1 MKHYF
6 FIISFLILT
15 VLQSQS
21 SQQFGKI
28 FKKSQNEPPVAD
40 AGEDK
45 KVSPGST
52 ITISGEKSGD
62 PNGDILQYEWSL
74 PPSLMDKEDYIYD
87 NTDTLKVHDG
97 KNKNS
102 IDVIKTYT
110 SNFLLDIP
118 DQLTIGS
125 KYKIKLVV
133 KDKKGLTSSDSF
145 ELEIVQPEEST
156 DASNSDTPDQSNKKE
171 VHSKNVKNKSTTLIS
186 IQSLSL
192 GELVPMQAEAINS
205 IIYNMILDLGMENVI
220 EPNQYRPDS
229 IYTVGKIDSLNPSIT
244 LEYDKNCVTDSCAAK
259 NALIDRATHVLSWS
273 FNKHR
278 SLSIRFFNAKQ
289 YLENSQNYSWS
300 IFSLPFDQK
309 DSIKVMLPKAL
320 AVDVNGDLIVSSAN
334 NHRLVRVG
342 LNQKIEEIV
351 KGNIYNTELINPSGM
366 DVADD
371 GSMYIS
377 DRDNNRVFSMNN
389 GKYKMIADRSSSIKL
404 DMPGAIRV
412 LKNGSVVVVCEGDQS
427 VRLINSRG
435 KISTILE
442 PGVLR
447 GITDLAVD
455 NSGNYFVVSPYLNQ
469 IFRIDGKNKVSKIA
483 GVKEGTGLKG
493 NGILASQAELYKPI
507 SIDFDISGRRM
518 YIAEKESGLIRYIEE
533 DSLLYTVA
541 GGGFDWDGSGIAKS
555 LEVNIPEI
563 SYIRVG
569 TGPSIYISQM
579 IENSVKVV
587 TVMEDPSWIGHDI
600 LMSPMHLIY
609 ESGIMGLKPY
619 LSQTLPELLRGYVP
633 KQRVPIMKRI
643 KKFNLNLKNFLKER
657 PLLIAV
663 LLLIGSQATSS
674 AFGNAGSLDTPP
686 DFPNI

>member
-1 MKHYF
+1 MKYYLL
-6 FIISFLILT
+6 IISFFFTT

-28 FKKSQNEPPVAD
+28 FKKSQNQPPVAK

-45 KVSPGST
+45 KAFPGST

-74 PPSLMDKEDYIYD
+74 PPSLMDKEDYTYD
-87 NTDTLKVHDG
+87 DTDTLKVHTG

-102 IDVIKTYT
+102 VDVIKTYT
-110 SNFLLDIP
+110 SSFLLDIS
-118 DQLTIGS
+118 DQLPIGS
-125 KYKIKLVV
+125 KYVIKLIV
-133 KDKKGLTSSDSF
+133 KDKEGLTSSDSF
-145 ELEIVQPEEST
+145 ELEIIPPEE
-156 DASNSDTPDQSNKKE
+156 ANVLSNSDAQSQSNKNKE
-171 VHSKNVKNKSTTLIS
+171 NSKNVENKSSTLIS

-205 IIYNMILDLGMENVI
+205 IIYNMILGLGMENVI

-229 IYTVGKIDSLNPSIT
+229 IYTIGKVDSLNPSIT

-289 YLENSQNYSWS
+289 YLESSQNYSWS
-300 IFSLPFDQK
+300 IFSLPFDQR
-309 DSIKVMLPKAL
+309 DSIKIMLPKAL
-320 AVDVNGDLIVSSAN
+320 AVDVNGDLIISSAN
-334 NHRLVRVG
+334 NHNLMRVG
-342 LNQKIEEIV
+342 LNQKTEEIV
-351 KGNIYNTELINPSGM
+351 KGNIYNAELINPSGM
-366 DVADD
+366 DVAAD

-377 DRDNNRVFSMNN
+377 DRDNNRVFSMND
-389 GKYKMIADRSSSIKL
+389 GKYKMMADRSSSIKL

-507 SIDFDISGRRM
+507 SIDFDVSGRM
-518 YIAEKESGLIRYIEE
+518 YIAEKENGLIRYIEE

-541 GGGFDWDGSGIAKS
+541 GGGFDWDGSGIAKAID
-555 LEVNIPEI
+555 VKIPEI

-587 TVMEDPSWIGHDI
+587 TVMENPSWIAHDMM
-600 LMSPMHLIY
+600 MSPMHLIY
-609 ESGIMGLKPY
+609 ESGIIGLKPY
-619 LSQTLPELLRGYVP
+619 LSETLPKLLKGYVP
-633 KQRVPIMKRI
+633 KQRIPITKRF
-643 KKFNLNLKNFLKER
+643 KKFNLNLKNYLKER

>member
-1 MKHYF
+1 MKYYLLIIPFF
-6 FIISFLILT
+6 FIT

-28 FKKSQNEPPVAD
+28 FKKSQNQPPVAK
-40 AGEDK
+40 AGKDK
-45 KVSPGST
+45 KAFPGST
-52 ITISGEKSGD
+52 ITVSGEKSGD

-74 PPSLMDKEDYIYD
+74 PPSLMDKEDYTYD
-87 NTDTLKVHDG
+87 DTDTLKVHAG

-102 IDVIKTYT
+102 VDVIKTYT
-110 SNFLLDIP
+110 SSFLLDIS
-118 DQLTIGS
+118 DQLPIGS
-125 KYKIKLVV
+125 KYVIKLVV
-133 KDKKGLTSSDSF
+133 KDKEGLTSSDSF
-145 ELEIVQPEEST
+145 ELEIIPPEESN
-156 DASNSDTPDQSNKKE
+156 ALSNSDAQNQSNKNKE
-171 VHSKNVKNKSTTLIS
+171 NSKNVENKSSTLIS

-205 IIYNMILDLGMENVI
+205 IIYNMILGLGMENVI
-220 EPNQYRPDS
+220 QPNQYRPDS
-229 IYTVGKIDSLNPSIT
+229 IYTIGKVDSLNPSIT
-244 LEYDKNCVTDSCAAK
+244 LEYDKNCVTDSCAAN

-289 YLENSQNYSWS
+289 YLESSQNYSWS
-300 IFSLPFDQK
+300 IFSLPFDQR

-320 AVDVNGDLIVSSAN
+320 AVDVNGDLIISSAN
-334 NHRLVRVG
+334 NHNLMRVG
-342 LNQKIEEIV
+342 LNQKTEEIV
-351 KGNIYNTELINPSGM
+351 KGNIYNAELINPSGM
-366 DVADD
+366 DVAAD

-377 DRDNNRVFSMNN
+377 DRDNNRVFSMND
-389 GKYKMIADRSSSIKL
+389 GKYKMMADRSSSIKL

-507 SIDFDISGRRM
+507 SIDFDVSGRM
-518 YIAEKESGLIRYIEE
+518 YIAEKENGLIRYIEE

-541 GGGFDWDGSGIAKS
+541 GGGFDWDGSGIAKA
-555 LEVNIPEI
+555 LDVKIPEI

-587 TVMEDPSWIGHDI
+587 TVMENPSWIAHDMM
-600 LMSPMHLIY
+600 MSPMHLIY
-609 ESGIMGLKPY
+609 ESGIIGLKPY
-619 LSQTLPELLRGYVP
+619 LSETLPKLLKGYVP
-633 KQRVPIMKRI
+633 KQRIPITKRF
-643 KKFNLNLKNFLKER
+643 KKFNLNLKNYLKER

>member
-1 MKHYF
+1 MKYYLLIILLF
-6 FIISFLILT
+6 FITL
-15 VLQSQS
+15 LQSQS

-28 FKKSQNEPPVAD
+28 FKKSQNQPPVAK

-45 KVSPGST
+45 KAFPGST
-52 ITISGEKSGD
+52 ITVSGEKSGD

-74 PPSLMDKEDYIYD
+74 PPSLMDKEDYTYD
-87 NTDTLKVHDG
+87 DTDTLKVHAG
-97 KNKNS
+97 KNKS
-102 IDVIKTYT
+102 SVDVIKTYT
-110 SNFLLDIP
+110 SSFLLDIS
-118 DQLTIGS
+118 DQLPIGS
-125 KYKIKLVV
+125 KYVIKLVV
-133 KDKKGLTSSDSF
+133 KDKEGLTSSDSF
-145 ELEIVQPEEST
+145 ELEIIPPEEENVL
-156 DASNSDTPDQSNKKE
+156 SNSDAQSQSNKNKE
-171 VHSKNVKNKSTTLIS
+171 NSKNVESKSSTLIS

-205 IIYNMILDLGMENVI
+205 IIYNMILGLGMENVI

-229 IYTVGKIDSLNPSIT
+229 IYTIGKVDSLNPSIT
-244 LEYDKNCVTDSCAAK
+244 LEYDKNCVTDSCAAN

-289 YLENSQNYSWS
+289 YLESSQNYSWS
-300 IFSLPFDQK
+300 IFSLPFDQR

-320 AVDVNGDLIVSSAN
+320 AVDVNGDLIISSAN
-334 NHRLVRVG
+334 NHNLMRVG
-342 LNQKIEEIV
+342 LNQKTEEIV

-366 DVADD
+366 DVAAD

-377 DRDNNRVFSMNN
+377 DRDNNRVFSMND
-389 GKYKMIADRSSSIKL
+389 GKYKMMADRSSSIKL

-507 SIDFDISGRRM
+507 SIDFDVSGRM
-518 YIAEKESGLIRYIEE
+518 YIAEKENGLIRYIEE

-541 GGGFDWDGSGIAKS
+541 GGGFDWDGSEIAKA
-555 LEVNIPEI
+555 LDVKIPEI

-579 IENSVKVV
+579 IKNSVKVV
-587 TVMEDPSWIGHDI
+587 TVMENPSWIAHDMM
-600 LMSPMHLIY
+600 MSPMHLIY

-619 LSQTLPELLRGYVP
+619 LSETLPELLEGYVP
-633 KQRVPIMKRI
+633 KQRIPITKRL
-643 KKFNLNLKNFLKER
+643 KKFNLNLKKYLKER

-663 LLLIGSQATSS
+663 LLLIGSQAASS
-674 AFGNAGSLDTPP
+674 ALDNSGSLDTPP

>member
-1 MKHYF
+1 MKYYLLIIPFF
-6 FIISFLILT
+6 FIT

-28 FKKSQNEPPVAD
+28 FKKSQNQPPVAK
-40 AGEDK
+40 AGKDK
-45 KVSPGST
+45 KAFPGST
-52 ITISGEKSGD
+52 ITVSGEKSGD

-74 PPSLMDKEDYIYD
+74 PPSLMDKEDYTYD
-87 NTDTLKVHDG
+87 DTDTLKVHAG

-102 IDVIKTYT
+102 VDVIKTYT
-110 SNFLLDIP
+110 SSFLLDIS
-118 DQLTIGS
+118 DQLPIGS
-125 KYKIKLVV
+125 KYVIKLVV
-133 KDKKGLTSSDSF
+133 KDKEGLTSSDSF
-145 ELEIVQPEEST
+145 ELEIIPPEESN
-156 DASNSDTPDQSNKKE
+156 ALSNSDAQNQSNKNKE
-171 VHSKNVKNKSTTLIS
+171 NSKNVENKSSTLIS

-205 IIYNMILDLGMENVI
+205 IIYNMILGLGMENVI

-229 IYTVGKIDSLNPSIT
+229 IYTIGKVDSLNPSIT
-244 LEYDKNCVTDSCAAK
+244 LEYDKNCVTDSCAAN

-289 YLENSQNYSWS
+289 YLESSQNYSWS
-300 IFSLPFDQK
+300 IFSLPFDQR

-320 AVDVNGDLIVSSAN
+320 AVDVNGDLIISSAN
-334 NHRLVRVG
+334 NHNLMRVG
-342 LNQKIEEIV
+342 LNQKTEEIV
-351 KGNIYNTELINPSGM
+351 KGNIYNAELINPSGM
-366 DVADD
+366 DVAAD

-377 DRDNNRVFSMNN
+377 DRDNNRVFSMND
-389 GKYKMIADRSSSIKL
+389 GKYKMMADRSSSIKL

-507 SIDFDISGRRM
+507 SIDFDVSGRM
-518 YIAEKESGLIRYIEE
+518 YIAEKENGLIRYIEE

-541 GGGFDWDGSGIAKS
+541 GGGFDWDGSGIAKA
-555 LEVNIPEI
+555 LDVKIPEI

-587 TVMEDPSWIGHDI
+587 TVMENPSWIAHDMM
-600 LMSPMHLIY
+600 MSPMHLIY
-609 ESGIMGLKPY
+609 ESGIIGLKPY
-619 LSQTLPELLRGYVP
+619 LSETLPKLLKGYVP
-633 KQRVPIMKRI
+633 KQRIPITKRF
-643 KKFNLNLKNFLKER
+643 KKFNLNLKNYLKER

>member
-1 MKHYF
+1 MKYYLL
-6 FIISFLILT
+6 IISFFFTT

-28 FKKSQNEPPVAD
+28 FKKSQNQPPVAK

-45 KVSPGST
+45 KAFPGST

-74 PPSLMDKEDYIYD
+74 PPSLMDKEDYTYD
-87 NTDTLKVHDG
+87 DTDTLKVHTG

-102 IDVIKTYT
+102 VDVIKTYT
-110 SNFLLDIP
+110 SSFLLDIS
-118 DQLTIGS
+118 DQLPIGS
-125 KYKIKLVV
+125 KYVIKLIV
-133 KDKKGLTSSDSF
+133 KDKEGLTSSDSF
-145 ELEIVQPEEST
+145 ELEIIPPEET
-156 DASNSDTPDQSNKKE
+156 NVLSNSDAQNQSNKNKE
-171 VHSKNVKNKSTTLIS
+171 NSKNVENKSSTLIS

-205 IIYNMILDLGMENVI
+205 IIYNMILGLGMENVI

-229 IYTVGKIDSLNPSIT
+229 IYTIGKVDSLNPSIT

-289 YLENSQNYSWS
+289 YLESSQNYSWS
-300 IFSLPFDQK
+300 IFSLPFDQR

-320 AVDVNGDLIVSSAN
+320 AVDVNGDLIISSAN
-334 NHRLVRVG
+334 NHNLMRVG
-342 LNQKIEEIV
+342 LNQKTEEIV

-366 DVADD
+366 DVAAD

-377 DRDNNRVFSMNN
+377 DRDNNRVFSMND
-389 GKYKMIADRSSSIKL
+389 GKYKMMADRSSSIKL

-507 SIDFDISGRRM
+507 SIDFDVSGRM
-518 YIAEKESGLIRYIEE
+518 YIAEKENGLIRYIEE

-541 GGGFDWDGSGIAKS
+541 GGGFDWDGSGIAKAID
-555 LEVNIPEI
+555 VKIPEI

-587 TVMEDPSWIGHDI
+587 TVMENPSWIAHDMM
-600 LMSPMHLIY
+600 MSPMHLIY
-609 ESGIMGLKPY
+609 ESGIIGLKPY
-619 LSQTLPELLRGYVP
+619 LSETLPKLLKGYVP
-633 KQRVPIMKRI
+633 KQRIPITKRF
-643 KKFNLNLKNFLKER
+643 KKFNLNLKNYLKER

>member
-1 MKHYF
+1 MKYYLL
-6 FIISFLILT
+6 IISFFFIT

-28 FKKSQNEPPVAD
+28 FKKSQNQPPVAK

-45 KVSPGST
+45 KAFPGST
-52 ITISGEKSGD
+52 ITVSGEKSGD

-74 PPSLMDKEDYIYD
+74 PPSLMDKEDYTYD
-87 NTDTLKVHDG
+87 DTDTLKVHAG

-102 IDVIKTYT
+102 VDVIKTYT
-110 SNFLLDIP
+110 SSFLLDIP

-125 KYKIKLVV
+125 KYVIKLVV
-133 KDKKGLTSSDSF
+133 KDKEGLTSSDSF
-145 ELEIVQPEEST
+145 ELEIIPPEESNVL
-156 DASNSDTPDQSNKKE
+156 SNSDAQNQSNKNKE
-171 VHSKNVKNKSTTLIS
+171 NSKNVENKSSTLIS

-205 IIYNMILDLGMENVI
+205 IIYNMILGLGMENVI
-220 EPNQYRPDS
+220 QPNQYRPDS
-229 IYTVGKIDSLNPSIT
+229 IYTIGKVDSLNPSIT
-244 LEYDKNCVTDSCAAK
+244 LEYDKNCVTDSCAAN

-289 YLENSQNYSWS
+289 YLESSQNYSWS
-300 IFSLPFDQK
+300 IFSLPFDQR

-320 AVDVNGDLIVSSAN
+320 AVDVNGDLIISSAN
-334 NHRLVRVG
+334 NHNLMRVG
-342 LNQKIEEIV
+342 LNQKTEEIV

-366 DVADD
+366 DVAAD

-377 DRDNNRVFSMNN
+377 DRDNNRVFSMND
-389 GKYKMIADRSSSIKL
+389 GKYKMMADRSSSIKL

-507 SIDFDISGRRM
+507 SIDFDVSGRM
-518 YIAEKESGLIRYIEE
+518 YIAEKENGLIRYIEE

-541 GGGFDWDGSGIAKS
+541 GGGFDWDGSGITKALDVK
-555 LEVNIPEI
+555 IPEI

-587 TVMEDPSWIGHDI
+587 TVMENPSWIAHDMM
-600 LMSPMHLIY
+600 MSPMHLIY
-609 ESGIMGLKPY
+609 ESGIIGLKPY
-619 LSQTLPELLRGYVP
+619 LSETLPKLLKGYVP
-633 KQRVPIMKRI
+633 KQRIPITKRF
-643 KKFNLNLKNFLKER
+643 KKFNLNLKNYLKER

>member
-1 MKHYF
+1 MKYYLL
-6 FIISFLILT
+6 IISFFFIT

-28 FKKSQNEPPVAD
+28 FKKSQNQPPVAK

-45 KVSPGST
+45 KVFPGST
-52 ITISGEKSGD
+52 ITVSGEKSGD

-74 PPSLMDKEDYIYD
+74 PPSLMDKEDYTYD
-87 NTDTLKVHDG
+87 DTDTLKVHAG

-102 IDVIKTYT
+102 VDVIKTYT
-110 SNFLLDIP
+110 SSFLLDIS
-118 DQLTIGS
+118 DQLPIGS
-125 KYKIKLVV
+125 KYVIKLVV
-133 KDKKGLTSSDSF
+133 KDKEGLTSSDSF
-145 ELEIVQPEEST
+145 ELEIIPPEESNVL
-156 DASNSDTPDQSNKKE
+156 SNSDAQNQSNKNKE
-171 VHSKNVKNKSTTLIS
+171 NSKNVENKSSTLIS

-205 IIYNMILDLGMENVI
+205 IIYNMILGLGMENVI

-229 IYTVGKIDSLNPSIT
+229 IYTIGKVDSLNPSIT
-244 LEYDKNCVTDSCAAK
+244 LEYDKNCVTDSCAAN

-289 YLENSQNYSWS
+289 YLESSQNYSWS
-300 IFSLPFDQK
+300 IFSLPFDQR

-320 AVDVNGDLIVSSAN
+320 AVDVNGDLIISSAN
-334 NHRLVRVG
+334 NHNLMRVG
-342 LNQKIEEIV
+342 LNQKTEEIV

-366 DVADD
+366 DVAAD

-377 DRDNNRVFSMNN
+377 DRDNNRVFSMND
-389 GKYKMIADRSSSIKL
+389 GKYKMMADRSSSIKL

-507 SIDFDISGRRM
+507 SIDFDVSGRM
-518 YIAEKESGLIRYIEE
+518 YIAEKENGLIRYIEE

-541 GGGFDWDGSGIAKS
+541 GGGFDWDGSGIAKA
-555 LEVNIPEI
+555 LDVKIPEI

-587 TVMEDPSWIGHDI
+587 TVMENPSWIAHDMM
-600 LMSPMHLIY
+600 MSPMHLIY
-609 ESGIMGLKPY
+609 ESGIIGLKPY
-619 LSQTLPELLRGYVP
+619 LSETLPKLLKGYVP
-633 KQRVPIMKRI
+633 KQRIPITKRF
-643 KKFNLNLKNFLKER
+643 KKFNLNLKNYLKER

>member
-1 MKHYF
+1 MKYYLLIIPFF
-6 FIISFLILT
+6 FITL
-15 VLQSQS
+15 LQSQS

-28 FKKSQNEPPVAD
+28 FKKSQNQPPVAK

-45 KVSPGST
+45 KAFPGST
-52 ITISGEKSGD
+52 ITVSGEKSGD

-74 PPSLMDKEDYIYD
+74 PPSLMDKEDYTYD
-87 NTDTLKVHDG
+87 DTDTLKVHAG

-102 IDVIKTYT
+102 VDVIKTYT
-110 SNFLLDIP
+110 SSFLLDIS
-118 DQLTIGS
+118 DQLPIGS
-125 KYKIKLVV
+125 KYVIKLVV
-133 KDKKGLTSSDSF
+133 KDKEGLTSSDSF
-145 ELEIVQPEEST
+145 ELEIIPPEESNVL
-156 DASNSDTPDQSNKKE
+156 SNSDAQNQSNKNKE
-171 VHSKNVKNKSTTLIS
+171 NSKNVDNKSSTLIS

-229 IYTVGKIDSLNPSIT
+229 IYTTGKVDSLNPYIT
-244 LEYDKNCVTDSCAAK
+244 LEYDKNCVTDSCAAN

-289 YLENSQNYSWS
+289 YLESSQNYSWS
-300 IFSLPFDQK
+300 IFSLPFDQR

-320 AVDVNGDLIVSSAN
+320 AVDVNGDLIISSAN
-334 NHRLVRVG
+334 NHNLMRVG
-342 LNQKIEEIV
+342 LNQKTEEIV
-351 KGNIYNTELINPSGM
+351 KGNIYNAELINPSGM
-366 DVADD
+366 DVAAD

-377 DRDNNRVFSMNN
+377 DRDNNRVFSMND
-389 GKYKMIADRSSSIKL
+389 GKYKMMADRSSSIKL

-442 PGVLR
+442 PGILR

-455 NSGNYFVVSPYLNQ
+455 NSGSYFVVSPYLNQ

-507 SIDFDISGRRM
+507 SIDFDVSGRM
-518 YIAEKESGLIRYIEE
+518 YIAEKENGLIRYIEE

-541 GGGFDWDGSGIAKS
+541 GGGFDWDGSGIAKA
-555 LEVNIPEI
+555 LDVKIPEI

-587 TVMEDPSWIGHDI
+587 TVMENPSWIAHDMM
-600 LMSPMHLIY
+600 MSPMHLIY
-609 ESGIMGLKPY
+609 ESGIIGLKPY
-619 LSQTLPELLRGYVP
+619 LSETLPKLLKGYVP
-633 KQRVPIMKRI
+633 KQRIPITKRL
-643 KKFNLNLKNFLKER
+643 KKFNLNLKNYLKER

>member
-1 MKHYF
+1 MKYYLL
-6 FIISFLILT
+6 IISFFFTTL
-15 VLQSQS
+15 LQSQS

-28 FKKSQNEPPVAD
+28 FKKSQNQPPVAK

-45 KVSPGST
+45 KAFPGST

-74 PPSLMDKEDYIYD
+74 PPSLMDKEDYTYD
-87 NTDTLKVHDG
+87 DTDTLKVHTG

-102 IDVIKTYT
+102 VDVIKTYT
-110 SNFLLDIP
+110 SSFLLDIS
-118 DQLTIGS
+118 DQLPIGS
-125 KYKIKLVV
+125 KYVIKLIV
-133 KDKKGLTSSDSF
+133 KDKEGLTSSDSF
-145 ELEIVQPEEST
+145 ELEIIPPEE
-156 DASNSDTPDQSNKKE
+156 ANVLSNSDAQSQSNKNKE
-171 VHSKNVKNKSTTLIS
+171 NSKNVENKSSTLIS

-205 IIYNMILDLGMENVI
+205 IIYNMILGLGMENVI

-229 IYTVGKIDSLNPSIT
+229 IYTIGKVDSLNPSIT

-289 YLENSQNYSWS
+289 YLESSQNYSWS
-300 IFSLPFDQK
+300 IFSLPFDQR
-309 DSIKVMLPKAL
+309 DSIKVMLPRAL
-320 AVDVNGDLIVSSAN
+320 AVDVNGDLIISSAN
-334 NHRLVRVG
+334 NHNLTRVG
-342 LNQKIEEIV
+342 LNQKTEEIV
-351 KGNIYNTELINPSGM
+351 KGNIYNAELINPSGM
-366 DVADD
+366 DVAAD

-377 DRDNNRVFSMNN
+377 DRDNNRVFSMND
-389 GKYKMIADRSSSIKL
+389 GKYKMMADRSSSIKL

-469 IFRIDGKNKVSKIA
+469 VFRIDGKNKVSKIA

-507 SIDFDISGRRM
+507 SIDFDVSGRM
-518 YIAEKESGLIRYIEE
+518 YIAEKENGLIRYIEE

-541 GGGFDWDGSGIAKS
+541 GGGFDWDGSGIAKAID
-555 LEVNIPEI
+555 VKIPEI

-587 TVMEDPSWIGHDI
+587 TVMENPSWIAHDMM
-600 LMSPMHLIY
+600 MSPMHLIY
-609 ESGIMGLKPY
+609 ESGIIGLKPY
-619 LSQTLPELLRGYVP
+619 LSETLPKLLKGYVP
-633 KQRVPIMKRI
+633 KQRIPITKRF
-643 KKFNLNLKNFLKER
+643 KKFNLNLKNYLKER

>member
-1 MKHYF
+1 MKYYLLIIPFF
-6 FIISFLILT
+6 FITL
-15 VLQSQS
+15 LQSQS

-28 FKKSQNEPPVAD
+28 FKKSQNQPPVAK

-45 KVSPGST
+45 KAFPGST
-52 ITISGEKSGD
+52 ITVSGEKSGD

-74 PPSLMDKEDYIYD
+74 PPSLMDKEDYTYD
-87 NTDTLKVHDG
+87 DTDTLKVHAG

-102 IDVIKTYT
+102 VDVIKTYT
-110 SNFLLDIP
+110 SSFLLDIS
-118 DQLTIGS
+118 DQLPIGS
-125 KYKIKLVV
+125 KYVIKLIV
-133 KDKKGLTSSDSF
+133 KDKEGLTSSDSF
-145 ELEIVQPEEST
+145 ELEIIPPEESNVL
-156 DASNSDTPDQSNKKE
+156 SNSDAQNQSNKNKE
-171 VHSKNVKNKSTTLIS
+171 NSKNIENKSSTLIS

-205 IIYNMILDLGMENVI
+205 IIYNMILGLGMENVI

-229 IYTVGKIDSLNPSIT
+229 IYTIGKVDSLNPSIT
-244 LEYDKNCVTDSCAAK
+244 LEYDKNCVTDSCAAN

-289 YLENSQNYSWS
+289 YLESSQNYSWS
-300 IFSLPFDQK
+300 IFSLPFDQR

-320 AVDVNGDLIVSSAN
+320 AIDVNGDLIISSAN
-334 NHRLVRVG
+334 NHNLMRVG
-342 LNQKIEEIV
+342 LNQKTEEIV
-351 KGNIYNTELINPSGM
+351 KGNIYNAELINPSGM
-366 DVADD
+366 DVAAD

-377 DRDNNRVFSMNN
+377 DRDNNRVFSMND
-389 GKYKMIADRSSSIKL
+389 GKYKMMADRSSSIKL

-455 NSGNYFVVSPYLNQ
+455 NSGSYFVVSPYLNQ

-507 SIDFDISGRRM
+507 SIDFDVSGRM
-518 YIAEKESGLIRYIEE
+518 YIAEKENGLIRYIEE

-541 GGGFDWDGSGIAKS
+541 GGGFDWDGSGIAKA
-555 LEVNIPEI
+555 LDVKIPEI

-587 TVMEDPSWIGHDI
+587 TVMENPSWIAHDMM
-600 LMSPMHLIY
+600 MSPMHLIY
-609 ESGIMGLKPY
+609 ESGIIGLKPY
-619 LSQTLPELLRGYVP
+619 LSETLPKLLKGYVP
-633 KQRVPIMKRI
+633 KQRIPITKRL
-643 KKFNLNLKNFLKER
+643 KKFNLNLKNYLKER

>member
-1 MKHYF
+1 MKYYLLIIPFF
-6 FIISFLILT
+6 FITL
-15 VLQSQS
+15 LQSQS

-28 FKKSQNEPPVAD
+28 FKKSQNQPPVAK

-45 KVSPGST
+45 KAFPGST

-87 NTDTLKVHDG
+87 DTDTLKVHAG

-102 IDVIKTYT
+102 VDVIKTYT
-110 SNFLLDIP
+110 SSFLLDIP

-125 KYKIKLVV
+125 KYVIKLVV
-133 KDKKGLTSSDSF
+133 KDKEGLTSSDSF
-145 ELEIVQPEEST
+145 ELEIIPPEESNVL
-156 DASNSDTPDQSNKKE
+156 SNSDAQNQSNKNKE
-171 VHSKNVKNKSTTLIS
+171 NSKNVENKSSTLIS

-205 IIYNMILDLGMENVI
+205 IIYNMILGLGMENVI
-220 EPNQYRPDS
+220 QPNQYRPDS
-229 IYTVGKIDSLNPSIT
+229 IYTIGKVDSLNPSIT
-244 LEYDKNCVTDSCAAK
+244 LEYDKNCVTDSCAAN

-289 YLENSQNYSWS
+289 YLESSQNYSWS
-300 IFSLPFDQK
+300 IFSLPFDQR

-320 AVDVNGDLIVSSAN
+320 AVDVNGDLIISSAN
-334 NHRLVRVG
+334 NHNLMRVG
-342 LNQKIEEIV
+342 LNQKTEEIV

-366 DVADD
+366 DVAAD

-377 DRDNNRVFSMNN
+377 DRDNNRVFSMND
-389 GKYKMIADRSSSIKL
+389 GKYKMMADRSSSIKL

-507 SIDFDISGRRM
+507 SIDFDVSGRM
-518 YIAEKESGLIRYIEE
+518 YIAEKENGLIRYIEE

-541 GGGFDWDGSGIAKS
+541 GGGFDWDGSGIAKA
-555 LEVNIPEI
+555 LDVKIPEI

-587 TVMEDPSWIGHDI
+587 TVMENPSWIAHDMM
-600 LMSPMHLIY
+600 MSPMHLIY
-609 ESGIMGLKPY
+609 ESGIIGLKPY
-619 LSQTLPELLRGYVP
+619 LSETLPKLLKGYVP
-633 KQRVPIMKRI
+633 KQRIPITKRF
-643 KKFNLNLKNFLKER
+643 KKFNLNLKNYLKER

>member
-1 MKHYF
+1 MKYYLL
-6 FIISFLILT
+6 IISFFFTT

-28 FKKSQNEPPVAD
+28 FKKSQNQPPVAK

-45 KVSPGST
+45 KAFPGST

-74 PPSLMDKEDYIYD
+74 PPSLMDKEDYTYD
-87 NTDTLKVHDG
+87 DTDTLKVHTG

-102 IDVIKTYT
+102 VDVIKTYT
-110 SNFLLDIP
+110 SSFLLDIS
-118 DQLTIGS
+118 DQLPIGS
-125 KYKIKLVV
+125 KYVIKLIV
-133 KDKKGLTSSDSF
+133 KDKEGLTSSDSF
-145 ELEIVQPEEST
+145 ELEIVPPEE
-156 DASNSDTPDQSNKKE
+156 ANVLSNSDAQNQSNKNKE
-171 VHSKNVKNKSTTLIS
+171 NSKNVENKSSTLIS

-205 IIYNMILDLGMENVI
+205 IIYNMILGLGMENVI

-229 IYTVGKIDSLNPSIT
+229 IYTIGKVDSLNPSIT

-289 YLENSQNYSWS
+289 YLESSQNYSWS
-300 IFSLPFDQK
+300 IFSLPFDQR

-320 AVDVNGDLIVSSAN
+320 AVDVNGDLIISSAN
-334 NHRLVRVG
+334 NHNLMRVG
-342 LNQKIEEIV
+342 LNQKTEEIV
-351 KGNIYNTELINPSGM
+351 KGNIYNAELINPSGM
-366 DVADD
+366 DVAAD

-377 DRDNNRVFSMNN
+377 DRDNNRVFSMND
-389 GKYKMIADRSSSIKL
+389 GKYKMMADRSSSIKL

-469 IFRIDGKNKVSKIA
+469 VFRIDGKNKVSKIA

-507 SIDFDISGRRM
+507 SIDFDLSGRM
-518 YIAEKESGLIRYIEE
+518 YIAEKENGLIRYIEE

-541 GGGFDWDGSGIAKS
+541 GGGFDWDGSGIAKAID
-555 LEVNIPEI
+555 VKIPEI

-587 TVMEDPSWIGHDI
+587 TVMENPSWIAHDMM
-600 LMSPMHLIY
+600 MSPMHLIY
-609 ESGIMGLKPY
+609 ESGIIGLKPY
-619 LSQTLPELLRGYVP
+619 LSETLPKLLKGYVP
-633 KQRVPIMKRI
+633 KQRIPITKRF
-643 KKFNLNLKNFLKER
+643 KKFNLNLKNYLKER

>member
-1 MKHYF
+1 MKYYLLIIPFF
-6 FIISFLILT
+6 FITL
-15 VLQSQS
+15 LQSQS

-28 FKKSQNEPPVAD
+28 FKKSQNQPPVAK

-45 KVSPGST
+45 KAFPGST
-52 ITISGEKSGD
+52 ITVSGEKSGD

-74 PPSLMDKEDYIYD
+74 PPSLMDKEDYTYD
-87 NTDTLKVHDG
+87 DTDTLKVHAG

-102 IDVIKTYT
+102 VDVIKTYT
-110 SNFLLDIP
+110 SSFLLDIS
-118 DQLTIGS
+118 DQLPIGS
-125 KYKIKLVV
+125 KYVIKLVV
-133 KDKKGLTSSDSF
+133 KDKEGLTSSDSF
-145 ELEIVQPEEST
+145 ELEIIPPEESNVL
-156 DASNSDTPDQSNKKE
+156 SNSDAQNQSNKNKE
-171 VHSKNVKNKSTTLIS
+171 NSKNVENKSSTLIS

-205 IIYNMILDLGMENVI
+205 IIYNMILGLGMENVI

-229 IYTVGKIDSLNPSIT
+229 IYTIGKVDSLNPSIT
-244 LEYDKNCVTDSCAAK
+244 LEYDKNCVTDSCAAN

-289 YLENSQNYSWS
+289 YLESSQNYSWS
-300 IFSLPFDQK
+300 IFSLPFDQR

-320 AVDVNGDLIVSSAN
+320 AVDVNGDLIISSAN
-334 NHRLVRVG
+334 NHNLMRVG
-342 LNQKIEEIV
+342 LNQKTEEIV
-351 KGNIYNTELINPSGM
+351 KGNIYNAELINPSGM
-366 DVADD
+366 DVAAD

-377 DRDNNRVFSMNN
+377 DRDNNRVFSMND
-389 GKYKMIADRSSSIKL
+389 GKYKMMADRSSSIKL

-507 SIDFDISGRRM
+507 SIDFDVSGRM
-518 YIAEKESGLIRYIEE
+518 YIAEKENGLIRYIEE

-541 GGGFDWDGSGIAKS
+541 GGGFDWDGSGIAKA
-555 LEVNIPEI
+555 LDVKIPEI

-587 TVMEDPSWIGHDI
+587 TVMENPSWIAHDMM
-600 LMSPMHLIY
+600 MSPMHLIY

-619 LSQTLPELLRGYVP
+619 LSETLPELLEGYVP
-633 KQRVPIMKRI
+633 KQRIPITKRL
-643 KKFNLNLKNFLKER
+643 KKFNLNLKNYLKER

>member
-1 MKHYF
+1 MKYYLLIIPFF
-6 FIISFLILT
+6 FIT

-28 FKKSQNEPPVAD
+28 FKKSQNQPPVAK
-40 AGEDK
+40 AGKDK
-45 KVSPGST
+45 KAFPGST
-52 ITISGEKSGD
+52 ITVSGEKSGD

-74 PPSLMDKEDYIYD
+74 PPSLMDKEDYTYD
-87 NTDTLKVHDG
+87 DTDTLKVHAG

-102 IDVIKTYT
+102 VDVIKTYT
-110 SNFLLDIP
+110 SSFLLDIS
-118 DQLTIGS
+118 DQLPIGS
-125 KYKIKLVV
+125 KYVIKLVV
-133 KDKKGLTSSDSF
+133 KDKEGLTSSDSF
-145 ELEIVQPEEST
+145 ELEIIPPEESN
-156 DASNSDTPDQSNKKE
+156 ALSNSDAQNQSNKNKE
-171 VHSKNVKNKSTTLIS
+171 NSKNVENKSSTLIS

-205 IIYNMILDLGMENVI
+205 IIYNMILGLGMENVI

-229 IYTVGKIDSLNPSIT
+229 IYTIGKVDSLNPSIT
-244 LEYDKNCVTDSCAAK
+244 LEYDKNCVTDSCAAN

-289 YLENSQNYSWS
+289 YLESSQNYSWS
-300 IFSLPFDQK
+300 IFSLPFDQR

-320 AVDVNGDLIVSSAN
+320 AVDVNGDLIISSAN
-334 NHRLVRVG
+334 NHNLMRVG
-342 LNQKIEEIV
+342 LNQKTEEIV

-366 DVADD
+366 DVAAD

-377 DRDNNRVFSMNN
+377 DRDNNRVFSMND
-389 GKYKMIADRSSSIKL
+389 GKYKMMADRSSSIKL

-507 SIDFDISGRRM
+507 SIDFDVSGRM
-518 YIAEKESGLIRYIEE
+518 YIAEKENGLIRYIEE

-541 GGGFDWDGSGIAKS
+541 GGGFDWDGSGIAKA
-555 LEVNIPEI
+555 LDVKIPEI

-587 TVMEDPSWIGHDI
+587 TVMENPSWIAHDMM
-600 LMSPMHLIY
+600 MSPMHLIY
-609 ESGIMGLKPY
+609 ESGIIGLKPY
-619 LSQTLPELLRGYVP
+619 LSETLPKLLKGYVP
-633 KQRVPIMKRI
+633 KQRIPITKRF
-643 KKFNLNLKNFLKER
+643 KKFNLNLKNYLKER

>member
-1 MKHYF
+1 MKYYLLIIPFF
-6 FIISFLILT
+6 FIT

-28 FKKSQNEPPVAD
+28 FKKSQNQPPVAK

-45 KVSPGST
+45 KAFPGST
-52 ITISGEKSGD
+52 ITVSGEKSGD

-87 NTDTLKVHDG
+87 DTDTLKVHAG

-102 IDVIKTYT
+102 VDVIKTYT
-110 SNFLLDIP
+110 SSFLLDIS
-118 DQLTIGS
+118 DQLPIGS
-125 KYKIKLVV
+125 KYVIKLVV
-133 KDKKGLTSSDSF
+133 KDKEGLTSSDSF
-145 ELEIVQPEEST
+145 ELEIIPPEESNVL
-156 DASNSDTPDQSNKKE
+156 SNSDAQNQSNKNKE
-171 VHSKNVKNKSTTLIS
+171 NSKNIENKSSTLIS

-205 IIYNMILDLGMENVI
+205 IIYNMILGLGMENVI

-229 IYTVGKIDSLNPSIT
+229 IYTIGKVDSLNPSIT

-289 YLENSQNYSWS
+289 YLESSQNYSWS
-300 IFSLPFDQK
+300 IFSLPFDQR
-309 DSIKVMLPKAL
+309 DSIKIMLPKAL
-320 AVDVNGDLIVSSAN
+320 AVDVNGDLIISSAN
-334 NHRLVRVG
+334 NHNLMRVG
-342 LNQKIEEIV
+342 LNQKTEEIV
-351 KGNIYNTELINPSGM
+351 KGNIYNAELINPSGM
-366 DVADD
+366 DVAAD

-377 DRDNNRVFSMNN
+377 DRDNNRVFSMND
-389 GKYKMIADRSSSIKL
+389 GKYKMMADRSSSIKL

-507 SIDFDISGRRM
+507 SIDFDVSGRM
-518 YIAEKESGLIRYIEE
+518 YIAEKENGLIRYIEE

-541 GGGFDWDGSGIAKS
+541 GGGFDWDGSGIAKA
-555 LEVNIPEI
+555 LDVKIPEI

-587 TVMEDPSWIGHDI
+587 TVMENPSWIAHDMM
-600 LMSPMHLIY
+600 MSPMHLIY
-609 ESGIMGLKPY
+609 ESGIIGLKPY
-619 LSQTLPELLRGYVP
+619 LSETLPKLLKGYVP
-633 KQRVPIMKRI
+633 KQRIPITKRL
-643 KKFNLNLKNFLKER
+643 KKFNLNLKNYLKER

>member
-1 MKHYF
+1 MKYYLL
-6 FIISFLILT
+6 IISFFFTT

-28 FKKSQNEPPVAD
+28 FKKSQNQPPVAK

-45 KVSPGST
+45 KAFPGST

-74 PPSLMDKEDYIYD
+74 PPSLMDKEDYTYD
-87 NTDTLKVHDG
+87 DTDTLKVHIG

-102 IDVIKTYT
+102 VDVIKTYT
-110 SNFLLDIP
+110 SSFLLDIS
-118 DQLTIGS
+118 DQLPIGS
-125 KYKIKLVV
+125 KYVIKLIV
-133 KDKKGLTSSDSF
+133 KDKEGLTSSDSF
-145 ELEIVQPEEST
+145 ELEIIPPEE
-156 DASNSDTPDQSNKKE
+156 ANVLSNSDAQSQSNKNKE
-171 VHSKNVKNKSTTLIS
+171 NSKNVENKSSTLIS

-205 IIYNMILDLGMENVI
+205 IIYNMILGLGMENVI

-229 IYTVGKIDSLNPSIT
+229 IYTIGKVDSLNPSIT

-289 YLENSQNYSWS
+289 YLESSQNYSWS
-300 IFSLPFDQK
+300 IFSLPFDQR

-320 AVDVNGDLIVSSAN
+320 AVDVNGDLIISSAN
-334 NHRLVRVG
+334 NHNLMRVG
-342 LNQKIEEIV
+342 LNQKTEEIV
-351 KGNIYNTELINPSGM
+351 KGNIYNAELINPSGM
-366 DVADD
+366 DVAAD

-377 DRDNNRVFSMNN
+377 DRDNNRVFSMND
-389 GKYKMIADRSSSIKL
+389 GKYKMMADRSSSIKL

-507 SIDFDISGRRM
+507 SIDFDVSGRM
-518 YIAEKESGLIRYIEE
+518 YIAEKENGLIRYIEE

-541 GGGFDWDGSGIAKS
+541 GGGFDWDGSGIAKAID
-555 LEVNIPEI
+555 VKIPEI

-587 TVMEDPSWIGHDI
+587 TVMENPSWIAHDMM
-600 LMSPMHLIY
+600 MSPMHLIY
-609 ESGIMGLKPY
+609 ESGIIGLKPY
-619 LSQTLPELLRGYVP
+619 LSETLPKLLKGYVP
-633 KQRVPIMKRI
+633 KQRIPITKRF
-643 KKFNLNLKNFLKER
+643 KKFNLNLKNYLKER

>member
-1 MKHYF
+1 MKYYLLIIPFF
-6 FIISFLILT
+6 FITL
-15 VLQSQS
+15 LQSQS

-28 FKKSQNEPPVAD
+28 FKKSQNQPPVAK

-45 KVSPGST
+45 KAFPGST
-52 ITISGEKSGD
+52 ITVSGEKSGD

-74 PPSLMDKEDYIYD
+74 PPSLMDKEDYTYD
-87 NTDTLKVHDG
+87 DTDTLKVHAG

-102 IDVIKTYT
+102 VDVIKTYT
-110 SNFLLDIP
+110 SSFLLDIS
-118 DQLTIGS
+118 DQLPIGS
-125 KYKIKLVV
+125 KYVIKLVV
-133 KDKKGLTSSDSF
+133 KDKEGLTSSDSF
-145 ELEIVQPEEST
+145 ELEIIPPEESN
-156 DASNSDTPDQSNKKE
+156 ALSNSDAQNQSNKNKE
-171 VHSKNVKNKSTTLIS
+171 NSKNVENKSSTLIS

-229 IYTVGKIDSLNPSIT
+229 IYTIGKIDSLNPSTT

-259 NALIDRATHVLSWS
+259 NALIDGATHVLSWS

-289 YLENSQNYSWS
+289 YLESSQNYSWS
-300 IFSLPFDQK
+300 IFSLPFDQR

-320 AVDVNGDLIVSSAN
+320 AVDVNGDLIISSAN
-334 NHRLVRVG
+334 NHNLMRVG
-342 LNQKIEEIV
+342 LNQKTEEIV
-351 KGNIYNTELINPSGM
+351 KGNIYNAELINPSGM
-366 DVADD
+366 DVAAD

-377 DRDNNRVFSMNN
+377 DRDNNRVFSMND
-389 GKYKMIADRSSSIKL
+389 GKYKMMADRSSSIKL

-442 PGVLR
+442 PGILK

-455 NSGNYFVVSPYLNQ
+455 NSGSYFVVSPYLNQ

-507 SIDFDISGRRM
+507 SIDFDVSGRM
-518 YIAEKESGLIRYIEE
+518 YIAEKENGLIRYIEE

-541 GGGFDWDGSGIAKS
+541 GGGFDWDGSGIAKA
-555 LEVNIPEI
+555 LDVKIPEI

-587 TVMEDPSWIGHDI
+587 TVMENPSWIAHDMM
-600 LMSPMHLIY
+600 MSPMHLIY

-619 LSQTLPELLRGYVP
+619 LSETLPELLEGYVP
-633 KQRVPIMKRI
+633 KQRIPITKRL
-643 KKFNLNLKNFLKER
+643 KKFNLNLKNYLKER

>member
-1 MKHYF
+1 MKYYLL
-6 FIISFLILT
+6 IISFFFTT

-28 FKKSQNEPPVAD
+28 FKKSQNQPPVAK

-45 KVSPGST
+45 KAFPGST

-74 PPSLMDKEDYIYD
+74 PPSLMDKEDYTYD
-87 NTDTLKVHDG
+87 DTDTLKVHTG

-102 IDVIKTYT
+102 VDVIKTYT
-110 SNFLLDIP
+110 SSFLLDIS
-118 DQLTIGS
+118 DQLPIGS
-125 KYKIKLVV
+125 KYVIKLIV
-133 KDKKGLTSSDSF
+133 KDKEGLTSSDSF
-145 ELEIVQPEEST
+145 ELEIVPPEE
-156 DASNSDTPDQSNKKE
+156 ANVLSNSDAQSQPNKNKE
-171 VHSKNVKNKSTTLIS
+171 NSKNIENKSSTLIS

-205 IIYNMILDLGMENVI
+205 IIYNMILGLGMENVI

-229 IYTVGKIDSLNPSIT
+229 IYTIGKVDSLNPSIT

-289 YLENSQNYSWS
+289 YLESSQNYSWS
-300 IFSLPFDQK
+300 IFSLPFDQR

-320 AVDVNGDLIVSSAN
+320 AVDVNGDLIISSAN
-334 NHRLVRVG
+334 NHNLMRVG
-342 LNQKIEEIV
+342 LNQKTEEIV

-366 DVADD
+366 DVAAD

-377 DRDNNRVFSMNN
+377 DRDNNRVFSMND
-389 GKYKMIADRSSSIKL
+389 GKYKMMADRSSSIKL

-507 SIDFDISGRRM
+507 SIDFDVSGRM
-518 YIAEKESGLIRYIEE
+518 YIAEKENGLIRYIEE

-541 GGGFDWDGSGIAKS
+541 GGGFDWDGSGIAKA
-555 LEVNIPEI
+555 LDVKIPEI

-587 TVMEDPSWIGHDI
+587 TVMENPSWIAHDMM
-600 LMSPMHLIY
+600 MSPMHLIY
-609 ESGIMGLKPY
+609 ESGIIGLKPY
-619 LSQTLPELLRGYVP
+619 LSETLPKLLKGYVP
-633 KQRVPIMKRI
+633 KQRIPITKRF
-643 KKFNLNLKNFLKER
+643 KKFNLNLKNYLKER

>member
-1 MKHYF
+1 MKYYLL
-6 FIISFLILT
+6 IISFFFTT

-28 FKKSQNEPPVAD
+28 FKKSQNQPPVAK

-45 KVSPGST
+45 KAFPGST

-74 PPSLMDKEDYIYD
+74 PPSLMDKEDYTYD
-87 NTDTLKVHDG
+87 DTDTLKVHTG

-102 IDVIKTYT
+102 VDVIKTYT
-110 SNFLLDIP
+110 SSFLLDIS
-118 DQLTIGS
+118 DQLPIGS
-125 KYKIKLVV
+125 KYVIKLIV
-133 KDKKGLTSSDSF
+133 KDKEGLTSSDSF
-145 ELEIVQPEEST
+145 ELEIIPPEE
-156 DASNSDTPDQSNKKE
+156 ANVLSNSDAQSQSNKNKE
-171 VHSKNVKNKSTTLIS
+171 NSKNVENKSSTLIS

-205 IIYNMILDLGMENVI
+205 IIYNMILGLGMENVI

-229 IYTVGKIDSLNPSIT
+229 IYTIGKVDSLNPSIT

-289 YLENSQNYSWS
+289 YLESSQNYSWS
-300 IFSLPFDQK
+300 IFSLPFDQR

-320 AVDVNGDLIVSSAN
+320 AVDVNGDLIISSAN
-334 NHRLVRVG
+334 NHNLMRVG
-342 LNQKIEEIV
+342 LNQKTEEIV
-351 KGNIYNTELINPSGM
+351 KGNIYNAELINPSGM
-366 DVADD
+366 DVAAD

-377 DRDNNRVFSMNN
+377 DRDNNRVFSMND
-389 GKYKMIADRSSSIKL
+389 GKYKMMADRSSSIKL

-469 IFRIDGKNKVSKIA
+469 VFRIDGKNKVSKIA

-507 SIDFDISGRRM
+507 SIDFDVSGRM
-518 YIAEKESGLIRYIEE
+518 YIAEKENGLIRYIEE

-541 GGGFDWDGSGIAKS
+541 GGGFDWDGSGIAKAID
-555 LEVNIPEI
+555 VKIPEI

-587 TVMEDPSWIGHDI
+587 TVMENPSWIAHDMM
-600 LMSPMHLIY
+600 MSPMHLIY
-609 ESGIMGLKPY
+609 ESGIIGLKPY
-619 LSQTLPELLRGYVP
+619 LSETLPKLLKGYVP
-633 KQRVPIMKRI
+633 KQRIPITKRF
-643 KKFNLNLKNFLKER
+643 KKFNLNLKNYLKER

>member
-1 MKHYF
+1 MKYYLL
-6 FIISFLILT
+6 IISFFFIT

-28 FKKSQNEPPVAD
+28 FKKSQNQPPVAK
-40 AGEDK
+40 AGKDK
-45 KVSPGST
+45 KAFPGST
-52 ITISGEKSGD
+52 ITVSGEKSGD

-74 PPSLMDKEDYIYD
+74 PPSLMDKEDYTYD
-87 NTDTLKVHDG
+87 DTDTLKVHAG

-102 IDVIKTYT
+102 VDVIKTYT
-110 SNFLLDIP
+110 SSFLLDIS
-118 DQLTIGS
+118 DQLPIGS
-125 KYKIKLVV
+125 KYVIKLVV
-133 KDKKGLTSSDSF
+133 KDKEGLTSSDSF
-145 ELEIVQPEEST
+145 ELEIIPPEESN
-156 DASNSDTPDQSNKKE
+156 ALSNSDAQNQSNKNKE
-171 VHSKNVKNKSTTLIS
+171 NSKNVENKSSTLIS

-205 IIYNMILDLGMENVI
+205 IIYNMILGLGMENVI
-220 EPNQYRPDS
+220 QPNQYRPDS
-229 IYTVGKIDSLNPSIT
+229 IYTIGKVDSLNPSIT
-244 LEYDKNCVTDSCAAK
+244 LEYDKNCVTDSCAAN

-289 YLENSQNYSWS
+289 YLESSQNYSWS
-300 IFSLPFDQK
+300 IFSLPFDQR

-320 AVDVNGDLIVSSAN
+320 AVDVNGDLIISSAN
-334 NHRLVRVG
+334 NHNLMRVG
-342 LNQKIEEIV
+342 LNQKTEEIV
-351 KGNIYNTELINPSGM
+351 KGNIYNAELINPSGM
-366 DVADD
+366 DVAAD

-377 DRDNNRVFSMNN
+377 DRDNNRVFSMND
-389 GKYKMIADRSSSIKL
+389 GKYKMMADRSSSIKL

-507 SIDFDISGRRM
+507 SIDFDVSGRM
-518 YIAEKESGLIRYIEE
+518 YIAEKENGLIRYIEE

-541 GGGFDWDGSGIAKS
+541 GGGFDWDGSGIAKA
-555 LEVNIPEI
+555 LDVKIPEI

-587 TVMEDPSWIGHDI
+587 TVMENPSWIAHDMM
-600 LMSPMHLIY
+600 MSPMHLIY
-609 ESGIMGLKPY
+609 ESGIIGLKPY
-619 LSQTLPELLRGYVP
+619 LSETLPKLLKGYVP
-633 KQRVPIMKRI
+633 KQRIPITKRF
-643 KKFNLNLKNFLKER
+643 KKFNLNLKNYLKER

>member
-1 MKHYF
+1 MKYYLL
-6 FIISFLILT
+6 IISFFFIT

-28 FKKSQNEPPVAD
+28 FKKSQNQPPVAK

-45 KVSPGST
+45 KAFPGST
-52 ITISGEKSGD
+52 ITVSGEKSGD

-74 PPSLMDKEDYIYD
+74 PPSLMDKEDYTYD
-87 NTDTLKVHDG
+87 DTDTLKVHAG

-102 IDVIKTYT
+102 VDVIKTYT
-110 SNFLLDIP
+110 SSFLLDIP

-125 KYKIKLVV
+125 KYVIKLVV
-133 KDKKGLTSSDSF
+133 KDKEGLTSSDSF
-145 ELEIVQPEEST
+145 ELEIIPPEESNVL
-156 DASNSDTPDQSNKKE
+156 SNSDAQNQSNKNKE
-171 VHSKNVKNKSTTLIS
+171 NSKNVENKSSTLIS

-205 IIYNMILDLGMENVI
+205 IIYNMILGLGMENVI
-220 EPNQYRPDS
+220 QPNQYRPDS
-229 IYTVGKIDSLNPSIT
+229 IYTIGKVDSLNPSIT

-289 YLENSQNYSWS
+289 YLESSQNYSWS
-300 IFSLPFDQK
+300 IFSLPFDQR

-320 AVDVNGDLIVSSAN
+320 AVDVNGDLIISSAN
-334 NHRLVRVG
+334 NHNLMRVG
-342 LNQKIEEIV
+342 LNQKTEEIV

-366 DVADD
+366 DVAAD

-377 DRDNNRVFSMNN
+377 DRDNNRVFSMND
-389 GKYKMIADRSSSIKL
+389 GKYKMMADRSSSIKL

-507 SIDFDISGRRM
+507 SIDFDVSGRM
-518 YIAEKESGLIRYIEE
+518 YIAEKENGLIRYIEE

-541 GGGFDWDGSGIAKS
+541 GGGFDWDGSGIAKA
-555 LEVNIPEI
+555 LDVKIPEI

-587 TVMEDPSWIGHDI
+587 TVMENPSWIAHDMM
-600 LMSPMHLIY
+600 MSPMHLIY
-609 ESGIMGLKPY
+609 ESGIIGLKPY
-619 LSQTLPELLRGYVP
+619 LSETLPKLLKGYVP
-633 KQRVPIMKRI
+633 KQRIPITKRF
-643 KKFNLNLKNFLKER
+643 KKFNLNLKNYLKER

>member
-1 MKHYF
+1 MKYYLL
-6 FIISFLILT
+6 IISFFFTT

-28 FKKSQNEPPVAD
+28 FKKSQNQPPVAK

-45 KVSPGST
+45 KAFPGST

-74 PPSLMDKEDYIYD
+74 PPSLMDKEDYTYD
-87 NTDTLKVHDG
+87 DTDTLKVHIG

-102 IDVIKTYT
+102 VDVIKTYT
-110 SNFLLDIP
+110 SSFLLDIS
-118 DQLTIGS
+118 DQLPIGS
-125 KYKIKLVV
+125 KYVIKLIV
-133 KDKKGLTSSDSF
+133 KDKEGLTSSDSF
-145 ELEIVQPEEST
+145 ELEIIPPEE
-156 DASNSDTPDQSNKKE
+156 ANVLSNSDAQSQSNKNKE
-171 VHSKNVKNKSTTLIS
+171 NSKNVENKSSTLIS

-205 IIYNMILDLGMENVI
+205 IIYNMILGLGMENVI

-229 IYTVGKIDSLNPSIT
+229 IYTIGKVDSLNPSIT

-289 YLENSQNYSWS
+289 YLESSQNYSWS
-300 IFSLPFDQK
+300 IFSLPFDQR
-309 DSIKVMLPKAL
+309 DSIKIMLPKAL
-320 AVDVNGDLIVSSAN
+320 AVDVNGDLIISSAN
-334 NHRLVRVG
+334 NHNLMRVG
-342 LNQKIEEIV
+342 LNQKTEEIV
-351 KGNIYNTELINPSGM
+351 KGNIYNAELINPSGM
-366 DVADD
+366 DVAAD

-377 DRDNNRVFSMNN
+377 DRDNNRVFSMND
-389 GKYKMIADRSSSIKL
+389 GKYKMMADRSSSIKL

-469 IFRIDGKNKVSKIA
+469 VFRIDGKNKVSKIA

-507 SIDFDISGRRM
+507 SIDFDVSGRM
-518 YIAEKESGLIRYIEE
+518 YIAEKENGLIRYIEE

-541 GGGFDWDGSGIAKS
+541 GGGFDWDGSGIAKAID
-555 LEVNIPEI
+555 VKIPEI

-587 TVMEDPSWIGHDI
+587 TVMENPSWIAHDMM
-600 LMSPMHLIY
+600 MSPMHLIY
-609 ESGIMGLKPY
+609 ESGIIGLKPY
-619 LSQTLPELLRGYVP
+619 LSETLPKLLKGYVP
-633 KQRVPIMKRI
+633 KQRIPITKRF
-643 KKFNLNLKNFLKER
+643 KKFNLNLKNYLKER

>member
-6 FIISFLILT
+6 FIIPFFILT

-118 DQLTIGS
+118 DQLPIGS

-289 YLENSQNYSWS
+289 YLESSQNHSWS

-309 DSIKVMLPKAL
+309 DS
-320 AVDVNGDLIVSSAN
+320 
-334 NHRLVRVG
+334 
-342 LNQKIEEIV
+342 
-351 KGNIYNTELINPSGM
+351 
-366 DVADD
+366 
-371 GSMYIS
+371 
-377 DRDNNRVFSMNN
+377 
-389 GKYKMIADRSSSIKL
+389 
-404 DMPGAIRV
+404 
-412 LKNGSVVVVCEGDQS
+412 
-427 VRLINSRG
+427 
-435 KISTILE
+435 
-442 PGVLR
+442 
-447 GITDLAVD
+447 
-455 NSGNYFVVSPYLNQ
+455 
-469 IFRIDGKNKVSKIA
+469 
-483 GVKEGTGLKG
+483 
-493 NGILASQAELYKPI
+493 
-507 SIDFDISGRRM
+507 
-518 YIAEKESGLIRYIEE
+518 
-533 DSLLYTVA
+533 SL
-541 GGGFDWDGSGIAKS
+541 
-555 LEVNIPEI
+555 
-563 SYIRVG
+563 
-569 TGPSIYISQM
+569 
-579 IENSVKVV
+579 
-587 TVMEDPSWIGHDI
+587 
-600 LMSPMHLIY
+600 
-609 ESGIMGLKPY
+609 
-619 LSQTLPELLRGYVP
+619 
-633 KQRVPIMKRI
+633 
-643 KKFNLNLKNFLKER
+643 
-657 PLLIAV
+657 
-663 LLLIGSQATSS
+663 
-674 AFGNAGSLDTPP
+674 
-686 DFPNI
+686 

>member
-1 MKHYF
+1 MKYYLL
-6 FIISFLILT
+6 IISFFFTT

-28 FKKSQNEPPVAD
+28 FKKSQNQPPVAK

-45 KVSPGST
+45 KAFPGST

-74 PPSLMDKEDYIYD
+74 PPSLMDKEDYTYD
-87 NTDTLKVHDG
+87 DTDTLKVHTG

-102 IDVIKTYT
+102 VDVIKTYT
-110 SNFLLDIP
+110 SSFLLDIS
-118 DQLTIGS
+118 DQLPIGS
-125 KYKIKLVV
+125 KYVIKLIV
-133 KDKKGLTSSDSF
+133 KDKEGLTSSDSF
-145 ELEIVQPEEST
+145 ELEIVPPEE
-156 DASNSDTPDQSNKKE
+156 ANVLSNSDAQSQSNKNKE
-171 VHSKNVKNKSTTLIS
+171 NSKNVENKSSTLIS

-205 IIYNMILDLGMENVI
+205 IIYNMILGLGMENVI

-229 IYTVGKIDSLNPSIT
+229 IYTIGKVDSLNPSIT

-289 YLENSQNYSWS
+289 YLESSQNYSWS
-300 IFSLPFDQK
+300 IFSLPFDQR

-320 AVDVNGDLIVSSAN
+320 AVDVNGDLIISSAN
-334 NHRLVRVG
+334 NHNLMRVG
-342 LNQKIEEIV
+342 LNQKTEEIV
-351 KGNIYNTELINPSGM
+351 KGNIYNAELINPSGM
-366 DVADD
+366 DVAAD

-377 DRDNNRVFSMNN
+377 DRDNNRVFSMND
-389 GKYKMIADRSSSIKL
+389 GKYKMMADRSSSIKL

-507 SIDFDISGRRM
+507 SIDFDVSGRM
-518 YIAEKESGLIRYIEE
+518 YIAEKENGLIRYIEE

-541 GGGFDWDGSGIAKS
+541 GGGFDWDGSGIAKAID
-555 LEVNIPEI
+555 VKIPEI

-587 TVMEDPSWIGHDI
+587 TVMENPSWIAYDMM
-600 LMSPMHLIY
+600 MSPMHLIY
-609 ESGIMGLKPY
+609 ESGIIGLKPY
-619 LSQTLPELLRGYVP
+619 LSETLPKLLKGYVP
-633 KQRVPIMKRI
+633 KQRIPLTKRF
-643 KKFNLNLKNFLKER
+643 KKFNLNLKNYLKER

>member
-1 MKHYF
+1 MKYYLLIIPFF
-6 FIISFLILT
+6 FITL
-15 VLQSQS
+15 LQSQS

-28 FKKSQNEPPVAD
+28 FKKSQNQPPVAK

-45 KVSPGST
+45 KAFPGST
-52 ITISGEKSGD
+52 ITVSGEKSGD

-74 PPSLMDKEDYIYD
+74 PPSLMDKEDYTYD
-87 NTDTLKVHDG
+87 DTDTLKVHAG

-102 IDVIKTYT
+102 VDVIKTYT
-110 SNFLLDIP
+110 SSFLLDIS
-118 DQLTIGS
+118 DQLPIGS
-125 KYKIKLVV
+125 KYVIKLVV
-133 KDKKGLTSSDSF
+133 KDKEGLTSSDSF
-145 ELEIVQPEEST
+145 ELEIIPPEESNVL
-156 DASNSDTPDQSNKKE
+156 SNSDAQNQSNKNKE
-171 VHSKNVKNKSTTLIS
+171 NSKNVENKSSTLIS

-205 IIYNMILDLGMENVI
+205 IIYNMILGLGMENVI
-220 EPNQYRPDS
+220 QPNQYRPDS
-229 IYTVGKIDSLNPSIT
+229 IYTIGKVDSLNPSIT
-244 LEYDKNCVTDSCAAK
+244 LEYDKNCVTDSCAAN

-289 YLENSQNYSWS
+289 YLESSQNYSWS
-300 IFSLPFDQK
+300 IFSLPFDQR

-320 AVDVNGDLIVSSAN
+320 AVDVNGDLIISSAN
-334 NHRLVRVG
+334 NHNLMRVG
-342 LNQKIEEIV
+342 LNQKTEEIV
-351 KGNIYNTELINPSGM
+351 KGNIYNAELINPSGM
-366 DVADD
+366 DVAAD

-377 DRDNNRVFSMNN
+377 DRDNNRVFSMND
-389 GKYKMIADRSSSIKL
+389 GKYKMMADRSSSIKL

-507 SIDFDISGRRM
+507 SIDFDVSGRM
-518 YIAEKESGLIRYIEE
+518 YIAEKENGLIRYIEE

-541 GGGFDWDGSGIAKS
+541 GGGFDWDGSGIAKA
-555 LEVNIPEI
+555 LDVKIPEI

-587 TVMEDPSWIGHDI
+587 TVMENPSWIAHDMM
-600 LMSPMHLIY
+600 MSPMHLIY
-609 ESGIMGLKPY
+609 ESGIIGLKPY
-619 LSQTLPELLRGYVP
+619 LSETLPKLLKGYVP
-633 KQRVPIMKRI
+633 KQRIPITKRF
-643 KKFNLNLKNFLKER
+643 KKFNLNLKNYLKER

>member
-1 MKHYF
+1 MKYYLLIIPFF
-6 FIISFLILT
+6 FITL
-15 VLQSQS
+15 LQSQS

-28 FKKSQNEPPVAD
+28 FKKSQNQPPVAK

-45 KVSPGST
+45 KAFPGST
-52 ITISGEKSGD
+52 ITVSGEKSGD

-74 PPSLMDKEDYIYD
+74 PPSLMDKEDYTYD
-87 NTDTLKVHDG
+87 DTDTLKVHAG

-102 IDVIKTYT
+102 VDVIKTYT
-110 SNFLLDIP
+110 SSFLLDIS
-118 DQLTIGS
+118 DQLPIGS
-125 KYKIKLVV
+125 KYVIKLVV
-133 KDKKGLTSSDSF
+133 KDKEGLTSSDSF
-145 ELEIVQPEEST
+145 ELEIIPPEESNVL
-156 DASNSDTPDQSNKKE
+156 SNSDAQNQSNKNKE
-171 VHSKNVKNKSTTLIS
+171 NSKNVENKSSTLIS

-205 IIYNMILDLGMENVI
+205 IIYNMILGLGMENVI
-220 EPNQYRPDS
+220 QPNQYRPDS
-229 IYTVGKIDSLNPSIT
+229 IYTIGKVDSLNPSIT
-244 LEYDKNCVTDSCAAK
+244 LEYDKNCVTDSCAAN

-289 YLENSQNYSWS
+289 YLESSQNYSWS
-300 IFSLPFDQK
+300 IFSLPFDQR

-320 AVDVNGDLIVSSAN
+320 AVDVNGDLIISSAN
-334 NHRLVRVG
+334 NHNLMRVG
-342 LNQKIEEIV
+342 LNQKTEEIV
-351 KGNIYNTELINPSGM
+351 KGNIYNAELINPSGM
-366 DVADD
+366 DVAAD

-377 DRDNNRVFSMNN
+377 DRDNNRVFSMND
-389 GKYKMIADRSSSIKL
+389 GKYKMMADRSSSIKL

-507 SIDFDISGRRM
+507 SIDFDVSGRM
-518 YIAEKESGLIRYIEE
+518 YIAEKENGLIRYIEE

-541 GGGFDWDGSGIAKS
+541 GGGFDWDGSGIAKA
-555 LEVNIPEI
+555 LDVKIPEI

-587 TVMEDPSWIGHDI
+587 TVMENPSWIAHDMM
-600 LMSPMHLIY
+600 MSPMHLIY

-619 LSQTLPELLRGYVP
+619 LSETLPKLLKGYVP
-633 KQRVPIMKRI
+633 KQRIPITKRF
-643 KKFNLNLKNFLKER
+643 KKFNLNLKNYLKER